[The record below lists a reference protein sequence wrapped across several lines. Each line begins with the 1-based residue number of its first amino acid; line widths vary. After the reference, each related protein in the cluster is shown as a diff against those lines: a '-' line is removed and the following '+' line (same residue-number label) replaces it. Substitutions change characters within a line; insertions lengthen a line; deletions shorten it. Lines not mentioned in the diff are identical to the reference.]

1 MPLRRIH
8 ALLAALAALLAGA
21 ALLPPPASA
30 APGVDDEVSCTLRPN
45 PRSHPLTEWAT
56 CVSVSADLSTLP
68 AVGDTATLSI
78 ELIGDSGR
86 AGVRVDADLVG
97 GLEWVDAPV
106 GFEAAVVP
114 SANPADLGR
123 LARATGTVDLP
134 AGETVRLA
142 GTIRAT
148 AAGPARVTVRGA
160 AAADEG
166 VPAGRDDVY
175 LTVAEGGDIS
185 TPGIRGEPF
194 AAAVPGPEGA
204 LPSPAAELRPGFKP
218 AAAVDYPLAAP
229 VTFGITATACATGS
243 WGYEDSKSVVRVA
256 PNFGVQVWD
265 HDVLDGTDDLL
276 ATGVTDAAGKY
287 TLCFDGSDNDG
298 GLSDGG
304 QDVFVRFISQN
315 TMWQVQELNTGL
327 LFHYDTAT
335 VNNLASGTHDFGF
348 MMPGDPLHMAGIQAF
363 DATNDLWNWVIG
375 DCWDDLDPVNAC
387 PTKVI
392 NWRWDSATGTFYDP
406 ASKQVFLLAADPG
419 VNDITVHEVTHAVM
433 DDVYEFS
440 PIPNS
445 SCPNHVITN
454 AILPGCAWVEGFAEW
469 TPIRVYNSPLFDFD
483 LSTSLNL
490 ETPTW
495 LTPTFSNGANVE
507 SRVAGALI
515 DISDSTNES
524 PWDKLSEGDAN
535 IWSTLLN
542 HKSNDFTQFWS
553 QRTADGFNVSNTGG
567 NACLYQNTI
576 DFTFREPL
584 GNNVPLSRPTP
595 PPNHNYSFNTTT
607 NYWSVV
613 AVRPPTGAD
622 YDLTLFD
629 NLSQTVQLSAS
640 SLGGSV
646 VDFVAIDSNAGR
658 RPLGDYYPRVTKFSG
673 TGNFAVELAQGSLTL
688 GAASSTQIVMAS
700 TKVVAVRDTN
710 LTANVPVTIKVTPS
724 SATQDAELFIV
735 NSVAGVPS
743 TFIRG
748 RSAALKTATATG
760 PGGVETIT
768 FTPTTSGWYG
778 VVLVNKAGSGTY
790 TLTRL

>member
-1 MPLRRIH
+1 MPVPRTR
-8 ALLAALAALLAGA
+8 ALLATLAMLMAGVA
-21 ALLPPPASA
+21 FVPPPASA
-30 APGVDDEVSCTLRPN
+30 APGVDDALCTLRPN
-45 PRSHPLTEWAT
+45 PRTDPLSEWAT
-56 CVSVSADLSTLP
+56 CVSVSASLSTLP
-68 AVGDTATLSI
+68 AVGETATLTI

-97 GLEWVDAPV
+97 GLDWIDAPG

-114 SANPADLGR
+114 SGNPADLGR

-134 AGETVRLA
+134 AGEILRLT

-148 AAGPARVTVRGA
+148 ASGPARVTVQA
-160 AAADEG
+160 AAATDEV

-185 TPGIRGEPF
+185 TPGMRGEPF

-204 LPSPAAELRPGFKP
+204 VPSPAAEFREGFKP
-218 AAAVDYPLAAP
+218 AGVAGGPLATPAKS
-229 VTFGITATACATGS
+229 GITATACVTGS
-243 WGYEDSKSVVRVA
+243 WGYQDSLSVVRFA

-265 HDVLDGTDDLL
+265 HDTLDGVDDLL
-276 ATGVTDAAGKY
+276 VKGVTDGAGKY
-287 TLCFDGSDNDG
+287 TLCFDGVDNDG

-315 TMWQVQELNTGL
+315 TMWQVQELNTSA
-327 LFHYDTAT
+327 LFHYDTGQ

-387 PTKVI
+387 PIKVI

-406 ASKQVFLLAADPG
+406 ASHQVFLLAADAG
-419 VNDITVHEVTHAVM
+419 INDITVHEVTHAVM

-445 SCPNHVITN
+445 GCPGHIVTDE
-454 AILPGCAWVEGFAEW
+454 ILPACAWVEGFAEW
-469 TPIRVYNSPLFDFD
+469 TPVRVYNSPLLDFS
-483 LSTSLNL
+483 LSISLNL

-495 LTPTFSNGANVE
+495 LTPTFDNGAKVE

-515 DISDSTNES
+515 DISDNTNES
-524 PWDKLSEGDAN
+524 PWDKLSEGNAN
-535 IWSTLLN
+535 IWSTFLN

-584 GNNVPLSRPTP
+584 SNNVPLSRPTP

-607 NYWSVV
+607 AYWSVV
-613 AVRPPTGAD
+613 AIRPPAGAD

-629 NLSQTVQLSAS
+629 NLGQTTQLSVS
-640 SLGGSV
+640 NLGGST
-646 VDFVAIDSNAGR
+646 VDFIAIDSNAGR
-658 RPLGDYYPRVTKFSG
+658 RPLGDYYPRVAKFSG
-673 TGNFAVELAQGSLTL
+673 TGSFAVELGQGSLTL
-688 GAASSTQIVMAS
+688 GAASSTQIVMGS
-700 TKVVAVRDTN
+700 TKVVAVRDTS

-735 NSVAGVPS
+735 NSVAGSPS
-743 TFIRG
+743 TFIRARG
-748 RSAALKTATATG
+748 AALKTASAKG
-760 PGGVETIT
+760 PGLVETIT

-778 VVLVNKAGSGTY
+778 IVLVNKAGSGTY
-790 TLTRL
+790 TLARL